1 MKYLFKDFL
10 ENKEVYL
17 QTETYYKDLFKQIIG
32 HEPKE
37 YYNTQFASGKKFFNG
52 NPIFNTKY
60 NDRIVRIIQDEPESE
75 EPYFHVRIEKTED
88 ALEELV
94 IDLEL
99 SEEIEDILS
108 LFLKKWFKEKI
119 NATAIEE
126 MLESYTLN
134 EKLDSNIV
142 SEPEITYKKSKNK
155 FTEAIALYTKELEYK
170 TEIIVDKDLLK
181 AVTKACGPAIY
192 HKDASKVSTSDPLEL
207 LRIKKNFLIK
217 KLNLKDSPVLDAAI
231 KEVGEQ
237 LGKSNR
243 HKYRAIFYYL
253 LVKKFKKESIFLK

>member
-17 QTETYYKDLFKQIIG
+17 QTEIYYKNLFKQIIG

-60 NDRIVRIIQDEPESE
+60 NDRIVRIIQDEPESG

-99 SEEIEDILS
+99 SEEIEEILS

-119 NATAIEE
+119 NVDALEE
-126 MLESYTLN
+126 MIESYTVN
-134 EKLDSNIV
+134 EKMDANIV
-142 SEPEITYKKSKNK
+142 SEPEINYKKGSSK
-155 FTEAIALYTKELEYK
+155 FLEAVALYTKELKDK
-170 TEIIVDKDLLK
+170 TGIIVDKELLK
-181 AVTKACGPAIY
+181 AVTKACGSAIY
-192 HKDASKVSTSDPLEL
+192 NKDASKVSTSDPVEL
-207 LRIKKNFLIK
+207 LRIKKSFLIQ
-217 KLNLKDSPVLDAAI
+217 KLNLKDSPILGAAI

-243 HKYRAIFYYL
+243 HKYRAMFYYL
-253 LVKKFKKESIFLK
+253 LVKKFKKESIFSK